1 MPALCG
7 LFIVWDLAHNRV
19 TAYRRYIRKTKMI
32 DLYSDIEYL
41 DNFAVDLINDGF
53 EETAKDIKRA
63 AADIRLLT
71 LEVER
76 LDAVLAAVRSA
87 VK

>member
-1 MPALCG
+1 
-7 LFIVWDLAHNRV
+7 
-19 TAYRRYIRKTKMI
+19 MI
-32 DLYSDIEYL
+32 DLYSDIKYL
-41 DNFAVDLINDGF
+41 DDFAVDLINDGF

-76 LDAVLAAVRSA
+76 LDAILAAVRGV

>member
-1 MPALCG
+1 
-7 LFIVWDLAHNRV
+7 
-19 TAYRRYIRKTKMI
+19 MI
-32 DLYSDIEYL
+32 DLYSDIKYL
-41 DNFAVDLINDGF
+41 DDFAVDLINDGF

-76 LDAVLAAVRSA
+76 LDAVLAAVRGV

>member
-1 MPALCG
+1 
-7 LFIVWDLAHNRV
+7 
-19 TAYRRYIRKTKMI
+19 MI

-76 LDAVLAAVRSA
+76 LDAVLAAVRGV

>member
-1 MPALCG
+1 
-7 LFIVWDLAHNRV
+7 
-19 TAYRRYIRKTKMI
+19 MI

>member
-1 MPALCG
+1 
-7 LFIVWDLAHNRV
+7 
-19 TAYRRYIRKTKMI
+19 MI
-32 DLYSDIEYL
+32 KLYSDIKYL
-41 DNFAVDLINDGF
+41 DDFAVDLINDGF

-76 LDAVLAAVRSA
+76 LDAILAAVRGA
-87 VK
+87 VE

>member
-1 MPALCG
+1 
-7 LFIVWDLAHNRV
+7 
-19 TAYRRYIRKTKMI
+19 MI
-32 DLYSDIEYL
+32 KLYSDIKYL
-41 DNFAVDLINDGF
+41 DDFAVDLINDGL

-76 LDAVLAAVRSA
+76 LDAILAAVRGV

>member
-1 MPALCG
+1 
-7 LFIVWDLAHNRV
+7 
-19 TAYRRYIRKTKMI
+19 MI
-32 DLYSDIEYL
+32 KLYSDIKYL
-41 DNFAVDLINDGF
+41 DDFAVDLINDGF

-76 LDAVLAAVRSA
+76 LDAILAAVRGA

>member
-1 MPALCG
+1 
-7 LFIVWDLAHNRV
+7 
-19 TAYRRYIRKTKMI
+19 MI
-32 DLYSDIEYL
+32 ELYTDIKYL
-41 DNFAVDLINDGF
+41 DDFAVDLINDGF

-76 LDAVLAAVRSA
+76 LDAILAAVRGA
-87 VK
+87 VE

>member
-1 MPALCG
+1 
-7 LFIVWDLAHNRV
+7 
-19 TAYRRYIRKTKMI
+19 MI
-32 DLYSDIEYL
+32 KLYTDIKYL
-41 DNFAVDLINDGF
+41 DDFAVDLINDGF

-76 LDAVLAAVRSA
+76 LDAILAAVRGA

>member
-1 MPALCG
+1 
-7 LFIVWDLAHNRV
+7 
-19 TAYRRYIRKTKMI
+19 MI
-32 DLYSDIEYL
+32 ELYTDIKYL
-41 DNFAVDLINDGF
+41 DDFAVDLINDGF

-76 LDAVLAAVRSA
+76 LDAILAAVRGV

>member
-1 MPALCG
+1 
-7 LFIVWDLAHNRV
+7 
-19 TAYRRYIRKTKMI
+19 MI
-32 DLYSDIEYL
+32 ELYTDIKYL
-41 DNFAVDLINDGF
+41 DDFAVDLINDGL

-76 LDAVLAAVRSA
+76 LDAILAAVRGA

>member
-1 MPALCG
+1 
-7 LFIVWDLAHNRV
+7 
-19 TAYRRYIRKTKMI
+19 MI
-32 DLYSDIEYL
+32 KLYSDIKYL
-41 DNFAVDLINDGF
+41 DDFAVDLINDGL

-76 LDAVLAAVRSA
+76 LDAILAAVRGA
-87 VK
+87 VE

>member
-1 MPALCG
+1 
-7 LFIVWDLAHNRV
+7 
-19 TAYRRYIRKTKMI
+19 MI
-32 DLYSDIEYL
+32 ELYTDIKYL
-41 DNFAVDLINDGF
+41 DDFAVDLINDGF

-76 LDAVLAAVRSA
+76 LDAILAAVRGA

>member
-1 MPALCG
+1 
-7 LFIVWDLAHNRV
+7 
-19 TAYRRYIRKTKMI
+19 MI
-32 DLYSDIEYL
+32 KLYTDIKYL
-41 DNFAVDLINDGF
+41 DDFAVDLINDGF

-76 LDAVLAAVRSA
+76 LDAILAAVRGA
-87 VK
+87 VE

>member
-1 MPALCG
+1 
-7 LFIVWDLAHNRV
+7 
-19 TAYRRYIRKTKMI
+19 MI
-32 DLYSDIEYL
+32 KLYSDIKYL
-41 DNFAVDLINDGF
+41 DDFAVDLINDGL

-76 LDAVLAAVRSA
+76 LDAILAAVRGA